1 MHDNELTFYAERQ
14 EDQFFDR
21 KSSAIK
27 PAKLSQSFSSFA
39 NADGGEVFV
48 GMEDDGSF
56 VGLATIEDLNPILQ
70 VAAETMSQSYFRVD
84 FVRPASD
91 SGFGLLFTIERH
103 PMLVRSAAGE
113 TYQRHGAQNRRLV
126 EEALDAL
133 KRSKG
138 EVRYELTSTAAP
150 VEELAN
156 STIMIDFMINGR
168 AFAEPS
174 EFLYKQLLIK
184 DEKSTIAGTLLFSDL
199 PQAHLANSAVKIY
212 RYKTAGLE
220 HRDHLAGPPETI
232 EGPLTV
238 LIEQTKQAVI
248 RIVTA
253 IPSLEVGGFEHKEY
267 PTTTLHEILTNAF
280 LHRDYG
286 ISDYVHVRIFDNRL
300 EIDSPGRLHG
310 HVTVQNILS
319 ERSARNPQIQRVI
332 NKFPDAPNQDIGE
345 GLNSAFEAMES
356 LLLRPPVI
364 EELSDR
370 VRVTISHE
378 ALASP
383 QKAIV
388 DAAIKAGSINNSE
401 AQSVT
406 KIQQERSIRRYFEEL
421 VDSGQLIRRG
431 SGRGTRYYPTQEAQ
445 GQSESTEN

>member
-1 MHDNELTFYAERQ
+1 MHGGILSYDTHTIHDDELASYAERQ

-39 NADGGEVFV
+39 NADGGGIFV

-70 VAAETMSQSYFRVD
+70 VAAEVMSQSYYGVD
-84 FVRPASD
+84 FVRTAGD

-113 TYQRHGAQNRRLV
+113 TYQRHGAQNRHLV
-126 EEALDAL
+126 EEALEAL

-156 STIMIDFMINGR
+156 SEIMIDFMVNGR
-168 AFAEPS
+168 AFAEPA
-174 EFLYKQLLIK
+174 EFLYKQLLVK
-184 DEKSTIAGTLLFSDL
+184 DGKSTIAGTLLFSDL
-199 PQAHLANSAVKIY
+199 PQVHLANSAVKIY

-220 HRDHLAGPPETI
+220 HRDYLAGPPETI
-232 EGPLTV
+232 EGPLTA
-238 LIEQTKQAVI
+238 LIEQAKQAVI
-248 RIVTA
+248 RIVAA

-378 ALASP
+378 PLASP

-388 DAAIKAGSINNSE
+388 DAAIKAGSINNAE
-401 AQSVT
+401 AQFVT

-421 VDSGQLIRRG
+421 VRLIASECGVRSVVRR
-431 SGRGTRYYPTQEAQ
+431 R
-445 GQSESTEN
+445 